1 MTSGE
6 SCILALSK
14 EGEDEED
21 VVKSWRKDLGA
32 TEDGSQDPDSFRAQ
46 YATDQILNALH
57 GSDSQE
63 SAMR

>member
-14 EGEDEED
+14 EGNHED
-21 VVKSWRKDLGA
+21 VVNDWRKDMG
-32 TEDGSQDPDSFRAQ
+32 GSSEIPESEVESFRSQ
-46 YATDQILNALH
+46 YATDKIINALH